1 MSKTTEIYALIMYI
15 KSTIAL
21 PSGTRINLPFKISEV
36 SKIGAKLGKE
46 PELIGIIFSNKK
58 EAPAKEDINKIGFWE
73 MLCELDHKKRLGI
86 AKQMLE
92 RRIKTLRVWKSTCLE
107 SDENTK
113 KKQQALSLAQ
123 KALLLKKK
131 INEIDP
137 DHKLGNQVFGESNHS
152 CQTSGGKTENKYF
165 KRLENIKEHITE
177 KSYEEFKDKIEDFL
191 KLSQHDSGYSKKEE
205 WLKRVLLQ
213 FPWGVYTKD
222 CLDVKKTREIL
233 DRDHYGMEEIKTR
246 MAEHV
251 AVMALNEKG
260 GGIIL
265 LYGPPGVGK
274 TSIGSGLAEALGR
287 KFFKTSVGGAR
298 DESLIKGFRT
308 TYVGSKYGKI
318 AEGLKTAGS
327 MNPVFMIDEVDK
339 MSSNSQSGDPSS
351 ALLEVLDPEQNF
363 SFSDHYFDEN
373 PIDLSKVLFILT
385 ANTLSTIPKPLLD
398 RLEKIEQSSYTTQEK
413 IKIGEKHLV
422 RQAIKE
428 TGLILP
434 DGKKMLELGDGI
446 VKELVMK
453 YVAES
458 GVREL
463 KRTISKLCRRFA
475 MKINSMEIVEFPHI
489 IKKEELI
496 DYLGIPKARPFI
508 APKKMIPGESLGMA
522 YSAIGGSVL
531 SIETSV
537 FEGTGRIKI
546 TGSIQEVMKE
556 SVDTALTT
564 IRANIEEFKISAIDF
579 SKIDIHI
586 HVPAGATPKEG
597 PSAGTAIATSVMSA
611 LRKEAI
617 KPYISMTGELTSHGK
632 VKAIGGLREKCIAA
646 ANAGIKTIILPRE
659 NEVNIKHEVPE
670 EVKEKVNFIYVE
682 TLKEVIEKIFN

>member
-58 EAPAKEDINKIGFWE
+58 EAPAKEDINKIGLLASKPLIQGINLLQTNVNLELEPVLRIKVEEIIEIDGDIAKIKIAAAEHKQENLKDDHDIPIVMDGIKRLARHIGDYNNYTINPESETVNNKMMMKINTENNPGKLADKVVFACCPYNSEEKPGFWE

-265 LYGPPGVGK
+265 LYGPPGV
-274 TSIGSGLAEALGR
+274 
-287 KFFKTSVGGAR
+287 
-298 DESLIKGFRT
+298 
-308 TYVGSKYGKI
+308 
-318 AEGLKTAGS
+318 
-327 MNPVFMIDEVDK
+327 
-339 MSSNSQSGDPSS
+339 
-351 ALLEVLDPEQNF
+351 
-363 SFSDHYFDEN
+363 
-373 PIDLSKVLFILT
+373 
-385 ANTLSTIPKPLLD
+385 
-398 RLEKIEQSSYTTQEK
+398 EKIEQSSYTTQEK